1 MALSIALA
9 FSQIADNG
17 FEMWEIE
24 LLSNPN
30 RIYNPPLTWNITSE
44 TLKKDGVKHGRKK
57 APITQKLEA
66 TSPNTTCSTCFLT
79 PQGQDSTWDTL

>member
-1 MALSIALA
+1 MVLAAALA
-9 FSQIADNG
+9 FSPTADNG
-17 FEMWEIE
+17 LEMWEIE

-66 TSPNTTCSTCFLT
+66 TSPNTTCSTCFLI